1 MSLPDSVLAY
11 GDCKDFLERALEAE
25 RGARMIF
32 RTSKDAE
39 YWRMRCNQFR
49 KLDRKQNRMV
59 FEPGHKMHG
68 HSEYDIITMTVKY
81 SPDGYYWVYAQKMV
95 LEPGRV
101 EEIPED
107 ESSLL
112 AEFEEVKLLEHRDGD
127 KASS

>member
-11 GDCKDFLERALEAE
+11 SDCRDFLDRALEAE

-49 KLDRKQNRMV
+49 KLDRRQNKMV
-59 FEPGHKMHG
+59 FDIGHQMHG
-68 HSEYDIITMTVKY
+68 NSQYDTLTMTIKS
-81 SPDGYYWVYAQKMV
+81 SPDGYHWVYAEKKI

-101 EEIPED
+101 EDIPED
-107 ESSLL
+107 ETSLL
-112 AEFEEVKLLEHRDGD
+112 AEFEEVRLLEHRDGD
-127 KASS
+127 KAKI